1 MTKINR
7 RNFLKTTGGAAA
19 VLASAKMPAIAQS
32 PTEVHILRWNDFV
45 PACDTYLRTK
55 LFPEAEKAL
64 GIKVK
69 FETVNANDLQARITS
84 GIQAGAGPDVIMLNN
99 NHPHLYKASLVDVS
113 DVAADV
119 AKAQGDWYKAALAN
133 ASSGG
138 KFFGVP
144 MNYVGGLNAWRV
156 SMFKDIGL
164 TEFPKTWDAYRDAG
178 KKLKAKG
185 FPIGQSLG
193 QSFGD
198 PVGFAYPY
206 LWSMGGA
213 EVDDKGKVA
222 INSKETIEAVKYMTA
237 LWKDSMDEGG
247 LAWDDSSNNRAF
259 LASTICATLN
269 GASIYIE
276 ALRKPD
282 QYKTADGKPLKDD
295 IQHAFLPAGPKGVF
309 GLHLVQ
315 SHVIP
320 TYSKNQKAAKDL
332 LRFMQTKANYEPW
345 FETGQGFY
353 TPPTSGWETHKVWTS
368 NPVMAPFATI
378 GKSGLAPGYPGEPNA
393 MAAEVLSKYLIG
405 NMFAGAIKGQSAED
419 AVKACESQLKSIYG
433 A

>member
-1 MTKINR
+1 
-7 RNFLKTTGGAAA
+7 
-19 VLASAKMPAIAQS
+19 
-32 PTEVHILRWNDFV
+32 
-45 PACDTYLRTK
+45 
-55 LFPEAEKAL
+55 
-64 GIKVK
+64 
-69 FETVNANDLQARITS
+69 
-84 GIQAGAGPDVIMLNN
+84 MLNN
-99 NHPHLYKASLVDVS
+99 NHPHLYKASICFVDVS

-119 AKAQGDWYKAALAN
+119 AKGKGEWYKAALAN

-144 MNYVGGLNAWRV
+144 INYVGGLNAWRV

-213 EVDDKGKVA
+213 KVGVEEEG
-222 INSKETIEAVKYMTA
+222 NHRGRQVYDRP
-237 LWKDSMDEGG
+237 WKDSMDEGG
-247 LAWDDSSNNRAF
+247 LAWDNSSNNRAF

-295 IQHAFLPAGPKGVF
+295 IQHAFACRSERRVRSPPRPVARHPDLFEEPEGREG
-309 GLHLVQ
+309 
-315 SHVIP
+315 S
-320 TYSKNQKAAKDL
+320 AAVHAD
-332 LRFMQTKANYEPW
+332 Q
-345 FETGQGFY
+345 
-353 TPPTSGWETHKVWTS
+353 
-368 NPVMAPFATI
+368 
-378 GKSGLAPGYPGEPNA
+378 
-393 MAAEVLSKYLIG
+393 
-405 NMFAGAIKGQSAED
+405 
-419 AVKACESQLKSIYG
+419 SQLRAVVRDGRACTRRPRPVRRTRSEPRIR
-433 A
+433 